1 MKPPIDWRELY
12 AANQAVI
19 HGARERPQH
28 TPSPPPVPRRG
39 APLLRRLRS
48 GAAGALREG
57 SRAQTARSG
66 HRADVIG
73 EGDAWLTIGGRR
85 VLVHTPP
92 GLDTSVAAPLV
103 VMLHGC
109 TQDPADFARGTGMNA
124 AADADGFVVA
134 YPEQPRS
141 ANPQGCWNWFAREH
155 QGREGGEPASIAA
168 VVEALKGG
176 KDHAAVD
183 PQRVYVAGMSAG
195 GAMAGVLGATWPDLF
210 AGVAIHSGLPYGTAT
225 GVGAALQAMTRGTSD
240 PAAAGRAAHTAMG
253 AAVRPLPVLV
263 IHGDADRTVRPC
275 NGAQTAEQWCETNR
289 LATGA
294 PLVAESAEP
303 LTGGRSGTRRRWRD
317 PAGRVLVECLEL
329 GGLGHAWSGGSAS
342 GSHTDPTGLDA
353 TAAIVRFFGLA
364 DPLTVR

>member
-19 HGARERPQH
+19 HGSRERPRQA
-28 TPSPPPVPRRG
+28 SPPVLRQG
-39 APLLRRLRS
+39 APLLGRLRS
-48 GAAGALREG
+48 GAAAALREG
-57 SRAQTARSG
+57 SRMRTAQAG
-66 HRADVIG
+66 QGAGVV
-73 EGDAWLTIGGRR
+73 GDGDRWLTVGNRR

-92 GLDTSVAAPLV
+92 GLDASVAAPLV

-124 AADADGFVVA
+124 AADAEGFVVA

-155 QGREGGEPASIAA
+155 QRREEGEPASIAA
-168 VVEALKGG
+168 VVKALTGG
-176 KDHAAVD
+176 AERVAID
-183 PQRVYVAGMSAG
+183 PEQVYAAGMSAG

-210 AGVAIHSGLPYGTAT
+210 AGVAIHSGLPYASAT
-225 GVGAALQAMTRGTSD
+225 GVGAALQAMTRGTAD

-253 AAVRPLPVLV
+253 AVARPLPVLV

-294 PLVAESAEP
+294 PLAPDADEP
-303 LTGGRSGTRRRWRD
+303 LTGGRPGTRRRWRD
-317 PAGRVLVECLEL
+317 PAGRVLVEQLQIT
-329 GGLGHAWSGGSAS
+329 GLGHAWSGGSAT
-342 GSHTDPTGLDA
+342 GSHTDPSGPDA